1 MDGFDPEVHLGLW
14 HENHDLGFGMPLRKG
29 RQGMEDCLQRA
40 RDIKQ
45 HHFGFG
51 KLGQV
56 SSIRLPGF
64 LKQSSQCSSARSRE
78 TLCWSSSSLVTT
90 RRREGVLFA
99 STCLAAVA
107 TMIAFLCTARKRSLG
122 DARFNEGSG
131 TALCVAR
138 PDGHHGSKPSN
149 STCGVPSGCSAMEWS
164 AASKPTLSLRLILA
178 ILSPDLALIDS
189 CAKPDDL

>member
-56 SSIRLPGF
+56 SSH
-64 LKQSSQCSSARSRE
+64 
-78 TLCWSSSSLVTT
+78 SSS
-90 RRREGVLFA
+90 RFPEAEFAVLFCQE
-99 STCLAAVA
+99 SRNLVLEQ
-107 TMIAFLCTARKRSLG
+107 F
-122 DARFNEGSG
+122 
-131 TALCVAR
+131 VAR
-138 PDGHHGSKPSN
+138 DN
-149 STCGVPSGCSAMEWS
+149 QET
-164 AASKPTLSLRLILA
+164 
-178 ILSPDLALIDS
+178 
-189 CAKPDDL
+189 